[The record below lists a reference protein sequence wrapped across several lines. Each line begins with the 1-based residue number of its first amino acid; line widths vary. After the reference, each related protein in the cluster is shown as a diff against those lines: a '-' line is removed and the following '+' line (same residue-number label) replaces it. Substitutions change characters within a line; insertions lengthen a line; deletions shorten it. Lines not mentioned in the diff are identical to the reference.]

1 MGLFEVGKPFKEG
14 ITRYPEGVKF
24 DISNNECSLSIYAA
38 DPTEKA
44 RQAITKDS
52 LRYGYFKEDNVII
65 MLFKFGSHNWIDVP
79 YSVHMSKNI
88 TELKEITGT
97 EGLLLNIYIINART
111 GVVEDMRLVELD
123 VRLSKMLRND
133 ILEQR
138 RLEYHGFNSKLDEFY
153 SKFTTKALVSMSRV
167 LIV

>member
-24 DISNNECSLSIYAA
+24 DISYNECNLLIYAA

-44 RQAITKDS
+44 RQAITKGT
-52 LRYGYFKEDNVII
+52 LKYGYFKEDNVIV
-65 MLFKFGSHNWIDVP
+65 MLFKFGSHKWIDVP

-88 TELKEITGT
+88 TELQEITET
-97 EGLLLNIYIINART
+97 KGLLLNIYIINAKT
-111 GVVEDMRLVELD
+111 GVLEDMRLFELD
-123 VRLSKMLRND
+123 ARLSKMLSDD

-138 RLEYHGFNSKLDEFY
+138 KLEYDGFNSKLNEFY
-153 SKFTTKALVSMSRV
+153 SKFSTKALVSMSRA